1 MKKGLVVNSISVNHI
16 EVEHANCDRD
26 FLGGFIIPLFYLQ
39 ERWGRIWVYVYAG
52 AYGRKRHDQHVGDGQ
67 LAHAVVGT
75 LAEVACG
82 SNRTNYVSFHRYVLG
97 VLLDDVLVHATERL
111 IKMSAGRYQLKRKE
125 QGNKGRQA
133 AGLDLVV
140 HDDYSGQSRPVST
153 LSGGESFMA
162 ALALALGLSD
172 VVQAHTGGVR
182 LETLFVDEG
191 FGSLD
196 AEALELAV
204 ATLIDL
210 QRTGRTIGVIS
221 HVQELKEQ
229 LDLRVDITRN
239 KFGSSL
245 RVIGPA
251 MAL

>member
-1 MKKGLVVNSISVNHI
+1 MGAAPSALTQARVRLDDKKTT
-16 EVEHANCDRD
+16 
-26 FLGGFIIPLFYLQ
+26 
-39 ERWGRIWVYVYAG
+39 
-52 AYGRKRHDQHVGDGQ
+52 
-67 LAHAVVGT
+67 LAALDAEYAVVGT

-82 SNRTNYVSFHRYVLG
+82 STRTNYVSFHRYVLG
-97 VLLDDVLVHATERL
+97 VLLDDVLVHASGRL
-111 IKMSAGRYQLKRKE
+111 VKMSAGRYQLLRKQ

-204 ATLIDL
+204 ATLMDL
-210 QRTGRTIGVIS
+210 QRTGRTVGVIS

-229 LDLRVDITRN
+229 LELRVDILPN
-239 KFGSSL
+239 KVGSSL
-245 RVIGPA
+245 RVIAPA
-251 MAL
+251 AAT